1 MKDAMQIAATGM
13 QTQQRLVETI
23 AHNMSNIN
31 TQGFKRS
38 KVSFS
43 ELVAGPGSVMS
54 NATTEP
60 STGWSASLAGVR
72 LQATTLSFASGEL
85 RQTDQALDLAILG
98 PGFLEV
104 DLGGSQRAFLHGG
117 SLKVNE
123 DGLLCGPGG
132 QPLVPSIQVPADAE
146 RVMIQA
152 DGRIQ
157 AQTRQGNTH
166 DIGKLEVTTFASP
179 EFLEPMGDNLFLAT
193 ERSGKGQ
200 AHASPADAN
209 ITLKQGYLEAANV
222 KMVDEMV
229 SLMLAQRAYEA
240 NVKVIQAAD
249 EMQGLVNALRK

>member
-38 KVSFS
+38 KVSFA
-43 ELVAGPGSVMS
+43 ELVAGSPTLASTG
-54 NATTEP
+54 AAEP
-60 STGWSASLAGVR
+60 STGWGASLAGVR
-72 LQATTLSFASGEL
+72 MQSTMLSFAAGEL
-85 RQTDQALDLAILG
+85 RQTDQALDLAIVG

-117 SLKVNE
+117 SLKVNAE
-123 DGLLCGPGG
+123 GLLCAPGG
-132 QPLVPSIQVPADAE
+132 QPLVPSISVPADSE
-146 RVMIQA
+146 KLLIQA

-157 AQTRQGNTH
+157 AQTRQGNVH
-166 DIGKLEVTTFASP
+166 DIGKLEVTAFANP
-179 EFLEPMGDNLFLAT
+179 EFLEPMGENLYLAT
-193 ERSGKGQ
+193 EQSGKGQ
-200 AHASPADAN
+200 AHASPAEAN
-209 ITLKQGYLEAANV
+209 VTLKQGYLEAANV

-229 SLMLAQRAYEA
+229 SLMMAQRAYEA